1 MDVKVLKVSSYLG
14 WVLPANTLSLINA
27 AIGPSPDIIWVGISW
42 TAGFAIG
49 FTLVG
54 RLSDI
59 FGRRW
64 FFICSSIL
72 GLIGNIIGASAQSI
86 NMLIVCSG
94 NYSLRMILT
103 VLGNQLHQRSC
114 RSRPTFV
121 PHHPWRTRSKL
132 TERSGERFRAID
144 ISAIRRLWSASSTI
158 TLSNYRAAMEVVL
171 YSRMHCQRT
180 GNRSILLLL
189 LPTNIRKEPHS
200 SQYKPD

>member
-103 VLGNQLHQRSC
+103 VLGNQLHQRPC
-114 RSRPTFV
+114 RSGPALV
-121 PHHPWRTRSKL
+121 PHHSWRTRSKL